1 MYVEDFDLC
10 HKIRRAG
17 KEVYYV
23 PAVVI
28 KHHGGGT
35 TGGGDNTFSSVMT
48 SESLVRF
55 FTKTR
60 GSGYALLYRSAAL
73 VGALLR
79 LSVLLVV
86 ALPARV
92 EAAESGWRRSFRKWV
107 AILRWTIGQEASIRK
122 HNGLSPVDP
131 RACVES
137 ASSWRRATWRPA
149 RTRLG
154 HRLRLQRRSLPAAV
168 GEQRARAD
176 ASRTRHHHRRRRQ
189 HRRLHELAQRT
200 VGPAHPHLHA
210 SQPRQAG
217 GPQPC
222 PGSCAQHVLRHPR
235 DLMTSAIAAG

>member
-1 MYVEDFDLC
+1 MLRWFPRVPVWTSALTFERRSHPIRVDAVIGACMVMRRDLFCEVGGFSPDYFMYVEDFDLC

-60 GSGYALLYRSAAL
+60 GSGYALLYRSASL

-86 ALPARV
+86 ALPARIGGRS
-92 EAAESGWRRSFRKWV
+92 SGWRRSFRKWV

-122 HNGLSPVDP
+122 HDGLSPVDP
-131 RACVES
+131 RAVES
-137 ASSWRRATWRPA
+137 ASSLRGAT
-149 RTRLG
+149 
-154 HRLRLQRRSLPAAV
+154 
-168 GEQRARAD
+168 
-176 ASRTRHHHRRRRQ
+176 
-189 HRRLHELAQRT
+189 
-200 VGPAHPHLHA
+200 
-210 SQPRQAG
+210 
-217 GPQPC
+217 
-222 PGSCAQHVLRHPR
+222 
-235 DLMTSAIAAG
+235 